1 MDKRLG
7 QMRSSKIA
15 LEWTE
20 KHLISFYVESRYFK
34 RTDCDGS
41 QPDRAI
47 PTVSINHIEN
57 GTWLFL

>member
-1 MDKRLG
+1 MNKRLG

-41 QPDRAI
+41 
-47 PTVSINHIEN
+47 
-57 GTWLFL
+57 